1 MRFLPLIIFICLLNQ
16 GCSNNTNSNL
26 PMNRPSSNIQN
37 FAPASIEDATAD
49 QPISVDD
56 LDTNIDK
63 QKTEPKD
70 EVLEEPKLNDADGAI
85 RNMSDTSDF
94 MPEEKSY
101 WM

>member
-16 GCSNNTNSNL
+16 GCSNNSNL
-26 PMNRPSSNIQN
+26 PMNQPSSNIQN

-56 LDTNIDK
+56 LDKKEN
-63 QKTEPKD
+63 KTETKD

-94 MPEEKSY
+94 MPEAKSY